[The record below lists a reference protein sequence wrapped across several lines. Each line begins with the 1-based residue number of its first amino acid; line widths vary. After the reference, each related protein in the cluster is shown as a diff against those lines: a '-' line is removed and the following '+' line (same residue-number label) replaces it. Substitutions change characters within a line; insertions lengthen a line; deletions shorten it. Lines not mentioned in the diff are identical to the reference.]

1 MIKLIILKTIMKQ
14 RKRLEELYS
23 ENKERLVYPATK
35 NKKRVLKKITF
46 KEFKQVIKC
55 YFDIKFK
62 ELFTFGDQTDIRT
75 PLISGSFT
83 LRKMMQTRSYHAIKD
98 NEESKRQGKLVKV
111 KIPVLDDWYS
121 VLIWSKPSGS
131 YKKLKVIFS
140 KIQKD
145 KKKIFV
151 DKKGYDNLITR
162 KIKTYD

>member
-1 MIKLIILKTIMKQ
+1 
-14 RKRLEELYS
+14 
-23 ENKERLVYPATK
+23 
-35 NKKRVLKKITF
+35 
-46 KEFKQVIKC
+46 
-55 YFDIKFK
+55 
-62 ELFTFGDQTDIRT
+62 
-75 PLISGSFT
+75 
-83 LRKMMQTRSYHAIKD
+83 MQTRSYHAIKD

-140 KIQKD
+140 EIQKD